1 MTNPQLII
9 AIPEEYALLLTLM
22 FVMLWSGFAIG
33 YLVKSQGWT
42 GKRIAVL
49 LVGAIVAFVFLAWV
63 LPVRIPPTPEPTPTP
78 LPTCAP
84 LPTYTPYPTPQ
95 ATWTPMPTCTRPP
108 TCVPTRT
115 PTMTPT
121 STVTPYPSRT
131 PVMCERCDPNAG
143 EARPGWWCRYCS
155 KVATDVWL
163 PTTNPE
169 GWCQLC
175 ESIF

>member
-22 FVMLWSGFAIG
+22 FIMFWSGFAIG

-42 GKRIAVL
+42 GKEVAVL

-63 LPVRIPPTPEPTPTP
+63 LPVRIPPTPEPTT
-78 LPTCAP
+78 
-84 LPTYTPYPTPQ
+84 TPQ

-108 TCVPTRT
+108 TCVPTHT
-115 PTMTPT
+115 PTLTPT
-121 STVTPYPSRT
+121 STITPYPSRT

-143 EARPGWWCRYCS
+143 KAREGWWCRYCS

-163 PTTNPE
+163 PMTNPE

-175 ESIF
+175 EGVR